1 MRSSSAALGAF
12 GTTFVSHRRRRT
24 VRGANVSHL
33 YSRLCAATFRL
44 ACSELKNQNY
54 RQGRFPLRSVFPLV
68 PGLFHPSTPSATV
81 LPLVSHCSRQ
91 LYIFSVFQLLTLGIN
106 FVLYMKFGGAA
117 ISLRVLSP
125 TTVIEFGSIWWIIRY
140 QFIVPS

>member
-91 LYIFSVFQLLTLGIN
+91 LYIFSVFQLLTL
-106 FVLYMKFGGAA
+106 A